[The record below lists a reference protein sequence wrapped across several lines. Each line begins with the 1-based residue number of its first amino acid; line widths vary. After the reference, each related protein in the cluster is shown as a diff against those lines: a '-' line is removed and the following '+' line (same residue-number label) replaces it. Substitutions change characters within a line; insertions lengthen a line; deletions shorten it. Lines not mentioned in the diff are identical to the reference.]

1 MKVALVARS
10 VFPLHGYGGL
20 ERHVYD
26 LARALAER
34 DVAVTL
40 ITRPPA
46 DGQEWSP
53 ESIAPSIQVE
63 FVPYRTFPGA
73 GRRGT
78 TVIDRSTAYPLFG
91 LRAGRRALELVRRGE
106 ADIVHGLGASVLGY
120 ARARLRARHDG
131 SGASAGQARVR
142 GGHDGSGAS
151 AGQARVR
158 GGHDG
163 SGASAGQ
170 ARVRARGDGSGAAAG
185 QAATAPLVLNPQGLE
200 EFGATDPARAP
211 LKLAAYFP
219 LRKAVLACAAAAD
232 AVIATDKS
240 LEPVVLQHLGIPRE
254 KMRTIPNALDL
265 RMVDALID
273 PALAGEL
280 RRKHGLAIGDRVLLS
295 VGRLEASKGFHV
307 LLRALGALRDHGGL
321 EGRPWRWVVLG
332 DGPYRPMLEMLAEE
346 LDLQKRILF
355 LGRVADHEMHAWHE
369 LSTLFVHPTLY
380 EGSSLVTLEAM
391 AHRRAVIA
399 SSAGGIP
406 DKVHPG
412 ENGWLV
418 TPGDA
423 SALAAAISGALAD
436 PARLAHYGL
445 AGRAIVERE
454 FSWTAAGDATVALYR
469 ELLGRN
475 RSRE

>member
-10 VFPLHGYGGL
+10 VFPIHGYGGL

-40 ITRPPA
+40 ITRPPIE
-46 DGQEWSP
+46 GQVWSP
-53 ESIAPSIQVE
+53 TSIDPSLRAE

-78 TVIDRSTAYPLFG
+78 TVLDRSTAYPLFG

-120 ARARLRARHDG
+120 ARARLRASRDEAGASAERARVHARRDAF
-131 SGASAGQARVR
+131 GASAGRA
-142 GGHDGSGAS
+142 
-151 AGQARVR
+151 
-158 GGHDG
+158 
-163 SGASAGQ
+163 
-170 ARVRARGDGSGAAAG
+170 ARGTAS
-185 QAATAPLVLNPQGLE
+185 APLVLNPQGLE
-200 EFGATDPARAP
+200 EFGATDPSRAP
-211 LKLAAYFP
+211 LKRAAYLP
-219 LRKAVLACAAAAD
+219 LRKAVLVCAAAAD
-232 AVIATDKS
+232 AVIATDTS
-240 LEPVVLQHLGIPRE
+240 LEPVVLRHLGIPRE
-254 KMRTIPNALDL
+254 RMRTIPNALDL
-265 RMVDALID
+265 RAVDALTD
-273 PALAGEL
+273 PAVAGEL
-280 RRKHGLAIGDRVLLS
+280 RQTHRLEPGERVLLS

-307 LLRALGALRDHGGL
+307 LLRALGALRDHGAL
-321 EGRPWRWVVLG
+321 DRRPWRWVVLG
-332 DGPYRPMLEMLAEE
+332 DGPYRQMLEMLVEE
-346 LDLQKRILF
+346 LDLGTRVLF
-355 LGRVADHEMHAWHE
+355 LGRAPDPEMHAWHE
-369 LSTLFVHPTLY
+369 LATVFVHPTLY

-399 SSAGGIP
+399 SAAGGLP
-406 DKVHPG
+406 DKVRPG

-418 TPGDA
+418 PPGDP

-445 AGRAIVERE
+445 AGRVIVERE

-469 ELLGRN
+469 ELLG
-475 RSRE
+475 